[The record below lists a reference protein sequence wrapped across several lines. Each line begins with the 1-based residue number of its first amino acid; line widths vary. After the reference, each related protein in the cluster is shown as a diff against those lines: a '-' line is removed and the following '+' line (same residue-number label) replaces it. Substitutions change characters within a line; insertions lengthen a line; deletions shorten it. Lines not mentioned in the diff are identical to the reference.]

1 VVNRAEFTDLM
12 LWNDPLGNVGGNS
25 ITNPSSTPGSL
36 QITNEASVRFAEVG
50 MKFQNKLMR
59 QLWDGNPANNT
70 GGGGYREFNG
80 LDILISTG
88 HTDAVTGVSCP
99 TLDSTIM
106 NAAFLAV
113 TDVSAP
119 ATSIIN
125 RLTYMLRSLRNL
137 ASRTGLD
144 PVQHVLVM
152 REELFY
158 ELTAVWPCNYL
169 TYRCMTMSN
178 TGATYVGDPGDAI
191 AMRDAMRQGSYIIV
205 DGVQYPVAIDDGMAE
220 LTNADNGSI
229 PVGSFASDIVIL
241 PMTVQGNKA
250 SLFWEYFDFS
260 GPMAAFNGAVQA
272 AMPLVQNFFWTDG
285 GQYIWHM
292 KPPTNWCVQWLG
304 LIEPRVILLTPH
316 LAGRINNI
324 VYTPLLNV
332 RDAYSDQPNYVNG
345 GNTVNGGVWPQP
357 VG

>member
-1 VVNRAEFTDLM
+1 VAVQLPYVSLHD
-12 LWNDPLGNVGGNS
+12 DVG
-25 ITNPSSTPGSL
+25 
-36 QITNEASVRFAEVG
+36 
-50 MKFQNKLMR
+50 
-59 QLWDGNPANNT
+59 
-70 GGGGYREFNG
+70 
-80 LDILISTG
+80 
-88 HTDAVTGVSCP
+88 
-99 TLDSTIM
+99 
-106 NAAFLAV
+106 
-113 TDVSAP
+113 
-119 ATSIIN
+119 
-125 RLTYMLRSLRNL
+125 
-137 ASRTGLD
+137 
-144 PVQHVLVM
+144 
-152 REELFY
+152 
-158 ELTAVWPCNYL
+158 
-169 TYRCMTMSN
+169 

-241 PMTVQGNKA
+241 PLTVQGNKA

-316 LAGRINNI
+316 SGWA
-324 VYTPLLNV
+324 
-332 RDAYSDQPNYVNG
+332 DQQHRLHAAAQRTRCVQRPA
-345 GNTVNGGVWPQP
+345 
-357 VG
+357 